1 MELQELTEQEMVE
14 IEGGTSI
21 GTKGSLKKSG
31 GIL

>member
-14 IEGGTSI
+14 IEGGAS
-21 GTKGSLKKSG
+21 GSKGGLKKSG